1 LSFQTSTVEPV
12 FSVKLYFRILE
23 MKKILCA
30 MACVFTMSI
39 GSSAMAAG
47 GYNDVPKTDPQYLQ
61 CLVFSLTRY
70 DGGTDRSPVPGQT
83 KVEAFCECLWN
94 ETPDNFKG
102 NLAVFSESSQGA
114 SVNRTCE
121 KHANWK
127 D

>member
-1 LSFQTSTVEPV
+1 
-12 FSVKLYFRILE
+12 
-23 MKKILCA
+23 MKKMLRALACLFG
-30 MACVFTMSI
+30 MAI
-39 GSSAMAAG
+39 GGSAMAAG

-61 CLVFSLTRY
+61 CLVFSLNRY
-70 DGGTDRSPVPGQT
+70 DGGKDRSPVPGQT

-102 NLAVFSESSQGA
+102 NLAVFSERSQGA

-121 KHANWK
+121 NHSNWK